1 MFFFLSDPDFLDQSV
16 YLNINALLQVNLVVR
31 SATPPSIPGVF
42 VIVLSDKAAEDKVR
56 GKHWLYT
63 RKMRKTHEVT
73 TVNSV
78 FVTHL
83 KLGALSPWMAL
94 CVTKGL
100 ISYCICY
107 DHCLISIVVVW
118 LLRQQR
124 EPEAYL
130 FHNLHAYQSKVGC
143 NFLSHLQSQNVTSGE
158 NSSKD
163 NFHDNFFYLSKC
175 SHFTTFWASFSTEF
189 F

>member
-56 GKHWLYT
+56 GKHWLYMRKT
-63 RKMRKTHEVT
+63 RKTRKTHEVT

-83 KLGALSPWMAL
+83 KLGALSP
-94 CVTKGL
+94 
-100 ISYCICY
+100 
-107 DHCLISIVVVW
+107 
-118 LLRQQR
+118 
-124 EPEAYL
+124 
-130 FHNLHAYQSKVGC
+130 
-143 NFLSHLQSQNVTSGE
+143 
-158 NSSKD
+158 
-163 NFHDNFFYLSKC
+163 
-175 SHFTTFWASFSTEF
+175 
-189 F
+189 

>member
-63 RKMRKTHEVT
+63 RKTRKTHEVT

-130 FHNLHAYQSKVGC
+130 FHNLHAYQSKVSC

-163 NFHDNFFYLSKC
+163 DNFFYLSKC